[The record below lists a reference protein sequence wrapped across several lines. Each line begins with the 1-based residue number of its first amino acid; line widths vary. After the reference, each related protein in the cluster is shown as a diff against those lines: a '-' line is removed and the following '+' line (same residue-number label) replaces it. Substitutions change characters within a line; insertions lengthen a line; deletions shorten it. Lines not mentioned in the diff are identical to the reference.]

1 MNTSELNRGPECLAD
16 YADAVAW
23 TLTHGLRDRLR
34 ARAGAEGP
42 RGATAAARL
51 RLTVGARERMEP
63 AIVEATPLG
72 LLGTEAVVR
81 IGAAEINGNAEALRR
96 LAEVASKAADLADD
110 YDRLDGRQ
118 R

>member
-1 MNTSELNRGPECLAD
+1 MS
-16 YADAVAW
+16 W
-23 TLTHGLRDRLR
+23 
-34 ARAGAEGP
+34 
-42 RGATAAARL
+42 L
-51 RLTVGARERMEP
+51 RLTVGAREQMEP
-63 AIVEATPLG
+63 AIVKATPLG